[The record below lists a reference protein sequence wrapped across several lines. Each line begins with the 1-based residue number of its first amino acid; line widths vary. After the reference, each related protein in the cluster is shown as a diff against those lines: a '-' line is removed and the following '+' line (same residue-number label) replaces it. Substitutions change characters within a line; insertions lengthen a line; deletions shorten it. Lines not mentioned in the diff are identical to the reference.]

1 MVPRLKSAA
10 VMSPMLMIRWLTLL
24 AVVLLSGCD
33 TLSYYYGQAQ
43 GEEVAVADYRAVPQ
57 VDSQPRMVTATGYA
71 PISLQPGQ
79 TQDQKVLMAMR
90 ASKLQAYHELAA
102 IVHGQHLFGTS
113 QVREMVIQNDRFNAA
128 VGGVIRGARVVK
140 SYPVQRD
147 TYATI
152 LELDLRD
159 LQRAYIDLP

>member
-1 MVPRLKSAA
+1 MRPKS
-10 VMSPMLMIRWLTLL
+10 MMRWLAML
-24 AVVLLSGCD
+24 AVITLSGCD
-33 TLSYYYGQAQ
+33 TLGYYYDQILP
-43 GEEVAVADYRAVPQ
+43 EESSPADYRAVPWI
-57 VDSQPRMVTATGYA
+57 DSKPRMVTATGYA

-79 TQDQKVLMAMR
+79 TQAQKVLMAMR
-90 ASKLQAYHELAA
+90 ASKLQAYQELAT

-140 SYPVQRD
+140 TYPVQTD

-159 LQRAYIDLP
+159 LQRAYIALP